1 MKRTLV
7 LASLVLAASWG
18 TAQLMLGAQ
27 AAAPSVGVVNL
38 QQLLESYPAYKQAQG
53 QLQTAEQNYQKELA
67 KRLQKLEEAQKS
79 GASRDKLM
87 QMQKQYEKEIEP
99 IRQRGQQLYQQ
110 LYTKL
115 KAQIERAIADVAKS
129 KHVEVVYDKQAVLFG
144 GSDLTQDVAK
154 RLKR

>member
-7 LASLVLAASWG
+7 LASLILGGMGAG
-18 TAQLMLGAQ
+18 HLILGAQ

-38 QQLLESYPAYKQAQG
+38 QQLLDTYPAYKQAQS
-53 QLQTAEQNYQKELA
+53 QLQQAEQNYQKELA
-67 KRLQKLEEAQKS
+67 NRLKKLEEAQKE
-79 GASRDKLM
+79 GATKEKLM

-129 KHVEVVYDKQAVLFG
+129 KHVEMVYDKQAVLFG
-144 GSDLTQDVAK
+144 GTDLTQDVA
-154 RLKR
+154 RLLKK